1 MSPVPTPVAHS
12 VSLAYFCLPN
22 NLRSGDEEGSGEG
35 GEMSRDIFMLSFYYL
50 FYHIV
55 QAYLSGNNICK

>member
-22 NLRSGDEEGSGEG
+22 NLSSGGWEGSGKG
-35 GEMSRDIFMLSFYYL
+35 GAMSRDIFMLCFYYL
-50 FYHIV
+50 F
-55 QAYLSGNNICK
+55 